1 MPDRIDDPW
10 GDRTPFARS
19 DWPSRVDLHLI
30 DGVAETDVDRWV
42 PSACVLCSYGC
53 GVEIAVKDQRIV
65 GVRGRADD
73 HVNHGRLGPKGLY
86 GWQAVNS
93 EDRLTTPMI
102 RRDGELV
109 ETDWETAM
117 STLVDRSKQLLGE
130 KGPSAFGFYTSG
142 QLFLE
147 EYHTL
152 AVLARAGI
160 GTAHIDG
167 NTRLCTA
174 TADAAL
180 KESFGADGN
189 PGCYEDVDVC
199 DTLFMVGHN
208 AAETQTVLWQRVLDR
223 LEGDDPP
230 KLIVVD
236 PRRTATAQRADLHLA
251 IRGGTNLPLLL
262 AIQHELI
269 ATKQI
274 DRAFVDDHTVG
285 FDELETAVS
294 DWTPGRAAEVCGI
307 DANDIV
313 RAASM
318 LGGAERLVSS
328 VLQGVYQSHQATA
341 SAIQVNNVNLLLG
354 MIGRPGATVFQMNG
368 QPTAQNTR
376 ETGANGDFPGMR
388 NWANPEHVA
397 DLAALW
403 QVDELQL
410 PHWGPSTHAMQIFR
424 YAEQGSIR
432 FLWIQCTNPAV
443 SLPDL
448 GRIRS
453 ILEQERLFVVVQDC
467 FMTETA
473 MLADLVLP
481 AAMWG
486 EKTGTFTNAD
496 RTVHLSEQAVDP
508 PGEARADLDIF
519 IDYATRMG
527 FANLDGDP
535 LIPWTN
541 ADEAFD
547 AFATITVGRPAD
559 YSGMSHTRLREAGWL
574 QWPCPAS
581 THDGT
586 PRLYTDLQF
595 PTWTSYT
602 EDYGHDLVTGTPFD
616 ESEHRALQAEGKA
629 ILRAAAYT
637 PLAEAPGADYPLRLA
652 TGRTVYHWHTRTKT
666 ARAEELQSA
675 APDVW
680 IELHADDAA
689 ELGIA
694 EGDRCV
700 VRSPRG
706 SVQGRARLGRP
717 RRGQVF
723 IPFHYGYW
731 DEGVSGP
738 DGSPRAANELTI
750 SAWDP
755 VSKQPLFKNAAVRVE
770 KVST

>member
-1 MPDRIDDPW
+1 MQERVDDPW
-10 GDRTPFARS
+10 GNRTPFERS
-19 DWPSRVDLHLI
+19 GAWPFRVDLHLI
-30 DGVAETDVDRWV
+30 DGLSEADVDRWV

-53 GVEIAVKDQRIV
+53 GVEIAVKDERIV

-86 GWQAVNS
+86 GWQAVNAG
-93 EDRLTTPMI
+93 DRLATPLM
-102 RRDGELV
+102 REGDDLV
-109 ETDWETAM
+109 PIGWETAM
-117 STLVDRSKQLLGE
+117 SILVDRSKELLAE
-130 KGPSAFGFYTSG
+130 KGPSAFGFYTTG

-147 EYHTL
+147 EYYTL
-152 AVLARAGI
+152 AVIARAGI

-189 PGCYEDVDVC
+189 PGCYEDLDEC

-223 LEGDDPP
+223 LEGPNPP

-236 PRRTATAQRADLHLA
+236 PRRTPTAERADLHLA

-262 AIQHELI
+262 GIQQQLI
-269 ATKQI
+269 ATERI
-274 DRAFVDDHTVG
+274 DRPFVDDHTVG
-285 FDELETAVS
+285 FDELQTTVQE
-294 DWTPGRAAEVCGI
+294 WTPERAAEVCGI
-307 DANDIV
+307 EPGDIV
-313 RAASM
+313 QAAAM
-318 LGGAERLVSS
+318 LGGAERLVST

-341 SAIQVNNVNLLLG
+341 SAVQVNNINLLLG

-403 QVDELQL
+403 NVDELQL

-432 FLWIQCTNPAV
+432 FLWVQCTNPAV

-453 ILEQERLFVVVQDC
+453 ILAQERLFLVVQDC
-467 FMTETA
+467 FLTETA

-486 EKTGTFTNAD
+486 EKTGAFTNAD
-496 RTVHLSEQAVDP
+496 RTVHLSDQAVEP

-527 FANLDGDP
+527 FQNLDGDP
-535 LIPWTN
+535 LISWTN
-541 ADEAFD
+541 AQEAFD
-547 AFATITVGRPAD
+547 AFAKITIDRPAD

-574 QWPCPAS
+574 QWPYPAS
-581 THDGT
+581 ASENT
-586 PRLYTDLQF
+586 PRLYTDLAF
-595 PTWTSYT
+595 PTWTTYT
-602 EDYGHDLVTGTPFD
+602 EDYGHDLATGTPFD

-629 ILRAAAYT
+629 ILRAAAYV
-637 PLAEAPGADYPLRLA
+637 PPAEAPGVDYPMRLA

-666 ARAEELQSA
+666 GRAEELQSA

-680 IELHADDAA
+680 IELHPDDAA

-694 EGDRCV
+694 EGEECV

-706 SVQGRARLGRP
+706 SVRGRARLGRP

-723 IPFHYGYW
+723 VPFHYGYW
-731 DEGVSGP
+731 DEGASGP
-738 DGSPRAANELTI
+738 NGSGRAANELTI

-755 VSKQPLFKNAAVRVE
+755 VSKQPLFKSAAVRVE
-770 KVST
+770 KVS

>member
-1 MPDRIDDPW
+1 MADRIDDPW
-10 GDRTPFARS
+10 GGRTPFERS

-30 DGVAETDVDRWV
+30 DDLTEADVDRWV
-42 PSACVLCSYGC
+42 TSACVLCSVGC
-53 GVEIAVKDQRIV
+53 GVEIAVKDERIV
-65 GVRGRADD
+65 GVRGRAED

-86 GWQAVNS
+86 GWQAVNA

-109 ETDWETAM
+109 ATDWETAM
-117 STLVDRSKQLLGE
+117 RTLVDRSKQLLAE
-130 KGPSAFGFYTSG
+130 EGPSAFGFYTTG

-147 EYHTL
+147 EYYTL

-174 TADAAL
+174 TADASL

-189 PGCYEDVDVC
+189 PGCYEDIDSC

-223 LEGDDPP
+223 LEGADPP

-236 PRRTATAQRADLHLA
+236 PRVSKTAERADLHLA

-269 ATKQI
+269 AHKQI

-294 DWTPGRAAEVCGI
+294 DWTPERAAEVCGME
-307 DANDIV
+307 AEDIV

-341 SAIQVNNVNLLLG
+341 SAVQVNNINLLLG

-403 QVDELQL
+403 NVDELHI

-448 GRIRS
+448 GRIRA

-496 RTVHLSEQAVDP
+496 RTVHLSDQAVDP

-519 IDYATRMG
+519 VDYAARMG

-541 ADEAFD
+541 AEEAFD
-547 AFATITVGRPAD
+547 AFALITADRPAD
-559 YSGMSHTRLREAGWL
+559 YTGMSHARLRETGGL
-574 QWPCPAS
+574 HWPCPAS
-581 THDGT
+581 THEDE

-595 PTWTSYT
+595 PTWTTYT
-602 EDYGHDLVTGTPFD
+602 EDYGHDLGTGAPFD
-616 ESEHRALQAEGKA
+616 ESEHRSLQAEGKA

-637 PLAEAPGADYPLRLA
+637 PPAEAPGVEYPLRLA

-666 ARAEELQSA
+666 GRAPELQSA

-694 EGDRCV
+694 DGDECV
-700 VRSPRG
+700 VSSPRG

-717 RRGQVF
+717 RKGQVF

-731 DEGVSGP
+731 DKGASGP
-738 DGSPRAANELTI
+738 NGSASAANELTI
-750 SAWDP
+750 TAWDP

-770 KVST
+770 KVTA